1 MRPYLVFI
9 HADGCG
15 ACELAKPELAKF
27 RQRHPHVIVQS
38 IDIVH
43 QAWPDAG
50 WSPKATPTYLVR
62 FANRQ
67 PVGHE
72 GMLDATQL
80 VAFMRIGSEKLG
92 LASPV

>member
-1 MRPYLVFI
+1 MKPYLVFI

-27 RQRHPHVIVQS
+27 RQRHPHVLVQS
-38 IDIVH
+38 IDLVH
-43 QAWPDAG
+43 QPWREGG
-50 WSPKATPTYLVR
+50 WSPTATPTYLVR

-72 GMLDATQL
+72 GILDANQL
-80 VAFMRIGSEKLG
+80 VAFMRIGSERLG
-92 LASPV
+92 MASPV